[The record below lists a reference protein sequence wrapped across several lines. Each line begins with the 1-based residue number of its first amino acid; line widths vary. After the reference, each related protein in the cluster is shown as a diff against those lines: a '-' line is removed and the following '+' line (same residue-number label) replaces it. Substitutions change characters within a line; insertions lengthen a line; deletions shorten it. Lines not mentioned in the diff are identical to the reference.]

1 MSKEELTISLTKDEN
16 DFRLCAS
23 IMAGTDPWITLEM
36 DFEQCL
42 KAFEGDFREVYV
54 AKYGDDLAGFVIL
67 QVCGTFSGYIQS
79 ICMSEKYRGMGSGT
93 RLIEFCEKRI
103 MEFSP
108 NIFICVS
115 VFNKGAAKLYY
126 RMGYKL
132 VGELESFLK
141 EGYTEL
147 LLRKTIGPKLG
158 YRSGNTQ

>member
-1 MSKEELTISLTKDEN
+1 MFKEELSISLTKNEN
-16 DFRLCAS
+16 DFRLCAE
-23 IMAGTDPWITLEM
+23 IMAGTDPWTKLEM
-36 DFEQCL
+36 DFDQCL

-54 AKYGDDLAGFVIL
+54 ARYGGELAGFVIL
-67 QVCGTFSGYIQS
+67 QVHGTFSGYIQS
-79 ICMSEKYRGMGSGT
+79 ICMSEKYRGKGLGT

-103 MEFSP
+103 FDFSP

-115 VFNKGAAKLYY
+115 VFNKGAMKLYY

-158 YRSGNTQ
+158 YRSSQNQ